1 MILSS
6 LFSKS
11 INLKSKSLTFY
22 VITGIIILILMMVL
36 ALNTGV
42 YDFGKSSAY
51 EVFWKFATGDSS
63 LSLSE
68 KYIIWE
74 VRASRIVMTVLIGSM
89 LAVSG
94 TTLQG
99 MFKNPLATGESIGL
113 TSGATLLAAI
123 AIVLG
128 HTFEEYLPEIVR
140 NSLVGVSAFIG
151 ALLSMIIV
159 YRISTS
165 NGKTNVVMMLLSG
178 VAITSIGFSI
188 TGFLIY
194 ISKDEQLRDLTFWNL
209 GSLAAATW
217 TKNII
222 LSVVLLLSYL
232 IILPKGKA
240 LNAMMLGEKDAEH
253 LGINVETLKKQIVVI
268 TALMVGT
275 CVAFSGT
282 IGFVGLIVPY
292 ILRLLFRSDYHF
304 ILPLSAICG
313 SILLLIADTLSRTIV
328 ASSELPIGIL
338 TSLIGGPVFI
348 AILIKFK
355 NTLR

>member
-1 MILSS
+1 MYLIISALLLVILA
-6 LFSKS
+6 
-11 INLKSKSLTFY
+11 
-22 VITGIIILILMMVL
+22 VV
-36 ALNTGV
+36 ALYTGV
-42 YDFGKSSAY
+42 YDFNGASPFSVLGKLI
-51 EVFWKFATGDSS
+51 EGDPG
-63 LSLSE
+63 LALND
-68 KYIIWE
+68 KYVIWD
-74 VRASRIVMTVLIGSM
+74 VRASRIIMAILIGSM

-94 TTLQG
+94 TSLQG
-99 MFKNPLATGESIGL
+99 LFKNPLATGEAIGL

-128 HTFEEYLPEIVR
+128 GHFKEYLPEVVQF
-140 NSLVGVSAFIG
+140 SLVGISAFLG
-151 ALLSMIIV
+151 ALLAMMLV

-165 NGKTNVVMMLLSG
+165 AGKTNVVMMLLSG

-194 ISKDEQLRDLTFWNL
+194 ISKDEQLRDLTFWNM

-217 TKNII
+217 TKNIV
-222 LSVVLLLSYL
+222 LTVVLIISYAVL
-232 IILPKGKA
+232 LPKGKA

-253 LGINVETLKKQIVVI
+253 LGINVEKLKKQIVII
-268 TALMVGT
+268 TSLMVGT

-292 ILRLLFRSDYHF
+292 ILRLLFKSNYVF
-304 ILPLSAICG
+304 ILPLSAVLG
-313 SILLLIADTLSRTIV
+313 SILLLTADTISRSIV
-328 ASSELPIGIL
+328 APSELPIGIL

-355 NTLR
+355 KSL